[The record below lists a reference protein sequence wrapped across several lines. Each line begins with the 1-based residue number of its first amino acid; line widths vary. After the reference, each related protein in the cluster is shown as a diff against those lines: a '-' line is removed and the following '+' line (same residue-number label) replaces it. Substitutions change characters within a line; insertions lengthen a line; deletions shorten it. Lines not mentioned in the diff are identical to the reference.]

1 MIDNDLME
9 KVSDITGT
17 DYSDIDDS
25 VETAESIIEDLLH
38 EIEHLNETVEHI
50 IHDRD
55 DNYKRIPYE
64 EMI

>member
-25 VETAESIIEDLLH
+25 VELAESIIEDLIG
-38 EIEHLNETVEHI
+38 EIEHLEEKIENI
-50 IHDRD
+50 IQDRN
-55 DNYKRIPYE
+55 DNYEQIPIE
-64 EMI
+64 RML